1 MRINKIV
8 LIFSVFVVLACDKE
22 SEKDKENSFPV
33 FGRPELVT
41 KVVDGKEVTD
51 TIPHQIPDFK
61 LMDQDSNWVTPESFA
76 GKVYVADFFFTSCPT
91 ICPQMKKE
99 MLRVYEAYQG
109 NDQVGIISHTIDPV
123 YDTIPLLKDFAERLG
138 VSAPKWHFVTGDKE
152 EIYKLGQTG
161 YMVTAMED
169 ENEAG
174 GYIHSGAFLLVDKD
188 KHIRGVYDGTQSED
202 VDKLINDIALLLKTY
217 DQ

>member
-1 MRINKIV
+1 MV
-8 LIFSVFVVLACDKE
+8 ACDMG
-22 SEKDKENSFPV
+22 SEKNKENSFPI

-41 KVVDGKEVTD
+41 TVVNGKEVTD
-51 TIPHQIPDFK
+51 TIPHQIPNFK
-61 LMDQDSNWVTPESFA
+61 LMNQDSIWVTPESFK

-91 ICPQMKKE
+91 ICPKMKKE
-99 MLRVYEAYQG
+99 MLRVYEAYQA

-169 ENEAG
+169 ENEEG

-188 KHIRGVYDGTQSED
+188 SHIRGVYDGTQSED
-202 VDKLINDIALLLKTY
+202 VDKLISDIGLLLKTY